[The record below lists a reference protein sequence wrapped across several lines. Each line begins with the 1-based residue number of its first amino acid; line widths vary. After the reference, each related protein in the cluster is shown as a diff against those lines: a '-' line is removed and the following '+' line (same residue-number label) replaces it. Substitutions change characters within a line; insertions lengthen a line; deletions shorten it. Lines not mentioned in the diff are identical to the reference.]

1 MVQLEQP
8 SVVIWTGRGCGACV
22 QAKMLL
28 DRHRV
33 QYQERRLKSDAKTQR
48 AFARA
53 TGGARSVPQILIGT
67 HLVGG
72 FDNLKII
79 ERSGELEVM
88 LGRKEAS
95 LSSTPWQRLKRFFG
109 N

>member
-1 MVQLEQP
+1 MVKDEQP
-8 SVVIWTGRGCGACV
+8 SVVIWTGRACGACV

-33 QYQERRLKSDAKTQR
+33 QYQERRLKSDVKTQR

-72 FDNLKII
+72 FDNLRIL
-79 ERSGELEVM
+79 ERSGELEVV
-88 LGRKEAS
+88 LGRKKAS
-95 LSSTPWQRLKRFFG
+95 LPSTPWQRLKRFFR

>member
-1 MVQLEQP
+1 M
-8 SVVIWTGRGCGACV
+8 
-22 QAKMLL
+22 
-28 DRHRV
+28 
-33 QYQERRLKSDAKTQR
+33 
-48 AFARA
+48 
-53 TGGARSVPQILIGT
+53 PQILIGT
-67 HLVGG
+67 RLVGG
-72 FDNLKII
+72 FDNLRII

>member
-1 MVQLEQP
+1 MVQDEQP

-33 QYQERRLKSDAKTQR
+33 LYQERRLKSDLKTQR

-53 TGGARSVPQILIGT
+53 TGSARSVPQIIIGT

-72 FDNLKII
+72 FDNLKIL

-88 LGRKEAS
+88 LGRKETS
-95 LSSTPWQRLKRFFG
+95 FSSMPWQRLKRFFG